1 MPNHVAIKILQ
12 KQAGLDDH
20 RYRALLH
27 RVAGVSSS
35 KELDEKGAKA
45 VQAALRRLSRPTA
58 KAPTEGKIWALWYDV
73 RQYLPEEERKS
84 AYLFGFAGRA
94 IGREIGDLSDLDV
107 KERMKIIEALKGR
120 LAEEHWRR
128 SPLNP
133 RREVSMT

>member
-1 MPNHVAIKILQ
+1 MPNYVAIKILQ
-12 KQAGLDDH
+12 KQAGLGDAQ
-20 RYRALLH
+20 YRALLH

-35 KELDEKGAKA
+35 KDLDDKGAKA
-45 VQAALRRLSRPTA
+45 VQAALRRLSRPVA

-73 RQYLPEEERKS
+73 RQYLPEAERKS

-94 IGREIGDLSDLDV
+94 IGREVGDFSDLEV

-120 LAEEHWRR
+120 LAEERWRR
-128 SPLNP
+128 SPMNP